1 MKAPSLAWRRDVHLG
16 GMKGMARILIVED
29 EDKLRRALRRGLEE
43 EGYEV
48 VALEN
53 GIEGQVRVRTEPFD
67 CLVLDLMLPGLDGIQ
82 LLRELRAAGC
92 QTPALILTARGSVE
106 DRVQGLDAGADDYL
120 PKPFAWAE
128 FLARVRACLRRRPSE
143 AGPVLRAGDLELDLV
158 RRRAIRGCREIEL
171 TPREFAVLEYL
182 MRHKG
187 ELVDSRPACSRCLAR
202 SRGSPDQPHRGLRQL
217 RSEENR
223 TGGRTTIDPHHP
235 WTGLQPPGVSD

>member
-1 MKAPSLAWRRDVHLG
+1 
-16 GMKGMARILIVED
+16 MARILIVED
-29 EDKLRRALRRGLEE
+29 EDKLRRALCRGLEE
-43 EGYEV
+43 EGYDV
-48 VALEN
+48 VAVEN
-53 GIEGQVRVRTEPFD
+53 GVEGQVRARAEPFD
-67 CLVLDLMLPGLDGIQ
+67 CLVLDLMLPGLDGVQ

-92 QTPALILTARGSVE
+92 QTPALILTARDSVE

-187 ELVDSRPACSRCLAR
+187 ELVTRDQLAR
-202 SRGSPDQPHRGLRQL
+202 DVWHDPEAVLTNLIEVYVNYVRKKIEQASEPRLIHTIRGQGYSLR
-217 RSEENR
+217 E
-223 TGGRTTIDPHHP
+223 
-235 WTGLQPPGVSD
+235 